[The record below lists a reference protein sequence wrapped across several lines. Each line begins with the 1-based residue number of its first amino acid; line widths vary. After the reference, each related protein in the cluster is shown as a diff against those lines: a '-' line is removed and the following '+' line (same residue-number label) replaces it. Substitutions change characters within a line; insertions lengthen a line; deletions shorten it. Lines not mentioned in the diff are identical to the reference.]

1 MKKYY
6 SLREI
11 SNELGIP
18 KSTIVKYKDY
28 YSDFLK
34 MAGDGKRKK
43 FEEDAL
49 EVLRVI
55 RELREDK
62 KLDWMEI
69 KDALGERF
77 GAPAPAPAPSPPAAV
92 ALQPAPSVSAVKIE
106 YLSHMVLVI
115 GAQLLS
121 LRGMVEQTVRRSGR
135 NGKNIVT
142 VARHVAQTE
151 RKLDL
156 VLGELL
162 SRDGHYRE
170 KLKAMAAGM
179 RKDFDR
185 LNVAV
190 QHLSEEVAGEI
201 PDAAEQ
207 RASLAKLEQ
216 KIDKLVSENAMS
228 QSRHQVLLR
237 ENEMLK
243 NKLRESAKTQPES
256 LKENRRGGLMS
267 IFRRD

>member
-77 GAPAPAPAPSPPAAV
+77 GAPAPAPPAAV

-106 YLSHMVLVI
+106 HLSHMVLVI

-121 LRGMVEQTVRRSGR
+121 LRGMVEQTGRRSER

-162 SRDGHYRE
+162 SRDSHYRE
-170 KLKAMAAGM
+170 RLKAMAAGM

-228 QSRHQVLLR
+228 QSRYQALLR
-237 ENEMLK
+237 ENEILK
-243 NKLRESAKTQPES
+243 NKLRESAKAQPE
-256 LKENRRGGLMS
+256 LQKENRRGGLMS